1 MAPKRPYA
9 AVVSFFSGMCPCECD
24 DKRKCLWNFVVW
36 PCRVWGL
43 ITAAGL
49 WGVGIEAA
57 VYKHTI
63 AAYFLVIAVI
73 TMFLETVFLMDYWV
87 AVCMSEDSSFM
98 KFWEKVL
105 WLDDWKK
112 ALLYAAFSCP
122 CFINLYELP
131 LGIVSGVMLVI
142 SFILYL
148 IKTWKSWQDQVSE
161 TPEENDTYDR
171 FDDYP
176 DDLECS
182 IINPTSNIPIMTNVA
197 DQNEILEV

>member
-1 MAPKRPYA
+1 
-9 AVVSFFSGMCPCECD
+9 MCPCECS
-24 DKRKCLWNFVVW
+24 DKRKCLWDFLIW
-36 PCRVWGL
+36 FCRVWGL

-63 AAYFLVIAVI
+63 AAYFLIIAVI

-87 AVCMSEDSSFM
+87 AVCISEESTFM
-98 KFWEKVL
+98 KIWKKIL

-112 ALLYAAFSCP
+112 GLLYAAFSFT
-122 CFINLYELP
+122 CFINPHELP

-142 SFILYL
+142 SFILYV
-148 IKTWKSWQDQVSE
+148 IKTRSTYQEHVPE
-161 TPEENDTYDR
+161 TTEANETYDR

-176 DDLECS
+176 DDLEFS